1 MQFLEAKLK
10 HLMILLSQGVLFG
23 KAAFLHT
30 EFYTFFI
37 GNEIELLNLD
47 DPRAYSQRRCNFINS
62 ILLDSPEHGTL
73 RTLFLLDL
81 DALYGHLLLGTPLQE
96 IHIAETAIEAVE
108 LMDEAGVGLAEDVEH
123 CGEGAEDYLQ
133 GQSSVVIG
141 MMREMEVE
149 LVVILL

>member
-1 MQFLEAKLK
+1 MV
-10 HLMILLSQGVLFG
+10 LLSQRVLFR

-37 GNEIELLNLD
+37 GDKVELLNLD
-47 DPRAYSQRRCNFINS
+47 DPRTDSQGRCNFVNG

-81 DALYGHLLLGTPLQE
+81 DALYGHFLLGTPLQE
-96 IHIAETAIEAVE
+96 IHIAKTAVE
-108 LMDEAGVGLAEDVEH
+108 TVEFMDEAGVGFAEDVEH
-123 CGEGAEDYLQ
+123 CGEGAQHDLQ

-141 MMREMEVE
+141 MMREMEIE
-149 LVVILL
+149 LVVILLRVVFDTTSP